1 MRIDNCIIHLDEM
14 WNNLINISGM
24 VTHRARKEAMSG
36 FCLPAMCQHASK
48 RDTITA
54 GERLLTS
61 WVKKIIVNMQ
71 EIIRAYKTELKLN
84 NKQIAY
90 CTDHINTARFAWNWG
105 LARRIEAYKEHGE
118 TLSAMDLHKELNALK
133 KTNFAWM
140 YSVSKCAPQEALR
153 DLDKA
158 YTNFFEHRARYP
170 RFKTKKGKR
179 SKKSFR
185 LTDTVTVLE
194 NTIRLPRLGWLRLKE
209 RGYLPQDTH
218 IMSATVSE
226 KAGRWFVSIQ
236 VKEEI
241 NIPINTG
248 EVAGVDLG
256 IKTMAY
262 ASDGAT
268 FENPKALKR
277 YERKLKRAQR
287 KVSRRVKGSNNR
299 AKAVKELQRIYK
311 RINDIK
317 TDAIHKATSYLAKT
331 KSVIVLE
338 DLNVKGMMKNHCLA
352 KAIADVGLYEFRRQI
367 EYKCRLYG
375 SEVVFADRF
384 FPSSKMCSQCGH
396 IKTDLT
402 LSERMFIC
410 DECGFTLDRDY
421 NASLNLKQVA
431 ASSTDTL
438 KTPVGAEGSGLLNI
452 GVSETFLNESGSK
465 HYLGT
470 GVLNG

>member
-1 MRIDNCIIHLDEM
+1 MDSNQWGNNIILHCS
-14 WNNLINISGM
+14 II
-24 VTHRARKEAMSG
+24 
-36 FCLPAMCQHASK
+36 LPAMCQHASK
-48 RDTITA
+48 KDTFTA

-84 NKQIAY
+84 NKQVTY
-90 CTDHINTARFAWNWG
+90 CTEHINAARFAWNWG

-118 TLSAMDLHKELNALK
+118 TLNAISLHRELNTLK
-133 KTNFAWM
+133 KTDFAWM

-170 RFKTKKGKR
+170 RFKKKNGNP

-185 LTDTVTVLE
+185 LTGA
-194 NTIRLPRLGWLRLKE
+194 IRVFEDYIQLPRLGRLRLKE
-209 RGYLPQDTH
+209 SGYIPSDAH
-218 IMSATVSE
+218 ILSATVSE

-241 NIPINTG
+241 DIPINTG

-262 ASDGAT
+262 VSDGT
-268 FENPKALKR
+268 VFENPKALKR

-287 KVSRRVKGSNNR
+287 KVSRRLKGSKNQI
-299 AKAVKELQRIYK
+299 KEIKEVQIIHK
-311 RINDIK
+311 RISDIRI
-317 TDAIHKATSYLAKT
+317 DAIHKATSYLAKT

-338 DLNVKGMMKNHCLA
+338 DLNVSGMMKNHHLA
-352 KAIADVGLYEFRRQI
+352 KAIADVGLYKFREQI
-367 EYKCRLYG
+367 EYKCWLYG

-402 LSERMFIC
+402 LSQRMFIC

-421 NASLNLKQVA
+421 NASLNLRRVA

-438 KTPVGAEGSGLLNI
+438 KMPVGVDGSGLFNI
-452 GVSETFLNESGSK
+452 RSSETILNESGNK
-465 HYLGT
+465 HYFGT

>member
-1 MRIDNCIIHLDEM
+1 M
-14 WNNLINISGM
+14 WNNLLIISGIGL
-24 VTHRARKEAMSG
+24 HRARKETIRAV
-36 FCLPAMCQHASK
+36 CLPAMCQHASK

-84 NKQIAY
+84 NEQIAY
-90 CTDHINTARFAWNWG
+90 CTDHINAARFAWNWG

-118 TLSAMDLHKELNALK
+118 TLNAIDLHRELNALK
-133 KTNFAWM
+133 KIDFAWL

-158 YTNFFEHRARYP
+158 YINFFEHRVRYP

-185 LTDTVTVLE
+185 LTGA
-194 NTIRLPRLGWLRLKE
+194 IRVFIDSIQLPRLGRLRLKE
-209 RGYLPQDTH
+209 SEYIPQDAH
-218 IMSATVSE
+218 ILSATVSE

-248 EVAGVDLG
+248 EVVGVDLG

-262 ASDGAT
+262 ASDGAV

-277 YERKLKRAQR
+277 HERKLKRAQR

-311 RINDIK
+311 RINDIR

-331 KSVIVLE
+331 KSIIVLE
-338 DLNVKGMMKNHCLA
+338 DLNVSGMMKNHCLA

-375 SEVVFADRF
+375 SKVIFADRF
-384 FPSSKMCSQCGH
+384 FPSSKICSQCGH

-402 LSERMFIC
+402 LSQRMFIC

-421 NASLNLKQVA
+421 NASLNLRQVA

-438 KTPVGAEGSGLLNI
+438 KTPVGVEGSGLLNI
-452 GVSETFLNESGSK
+452 GVSETFPNESGNK